1 METNQTTMNSKHT
14 IPMRT
19 IALREDLLKEENKII
34 SSFDFFQI
42 GELAKTAQSLCE
54 RYRDEEKKGFYQQ
67 GLTEVKT
74 VVIAIRRLLE
84 ETEEWTA
91 KLLSDIDTIK
101 KANLP

>member
-1 METNQTTMNSKHT
+1 MKT
-14 IPMRT
+14 IE
-19 IALREDLLKEENKII
+19 INEKILDKENKVLTD
-34 SSFDFFQI
+34 FDFFQI

-54 RYRDEEKKGFYQQ
+54 RYCDEEKKGFYQQ

-91 KLLSDIDTIK
+91 ELLRDIAAIK
-101 KANLP
+101 RVNLP

>member
-1 METNQTTMNSKHT
+1 MKT
-14 IPMRT
+14 IE
-19 IALREDLLKEENKII
+19 INEKILDKENKVL
-34 SSFDFFQI
+34 SDFDFLQI

-54 RYRDEEKKGFYQQ
+54 RYCDEEKKGFYQQ

-91 KLLSDIDTIK
+91 ELLSDIDAIK
-101 KANLP
+101 RENLS